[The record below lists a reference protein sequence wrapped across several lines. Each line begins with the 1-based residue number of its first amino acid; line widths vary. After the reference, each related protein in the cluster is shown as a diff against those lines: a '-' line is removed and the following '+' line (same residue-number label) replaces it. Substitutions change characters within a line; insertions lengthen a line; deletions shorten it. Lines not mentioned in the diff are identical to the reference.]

1 MVALFVLLTF
11 ILFVVIDIFVLRAQK
26 KAHPAFERNSVLNH
40 TSMVF
45 NKYSISSPDNIFV
58 SKGHTWAEK
67 IEDGLVK
74 IGLDD
79 FVMKA
84 LGKFTVE
91 NIAEANR
98 TVKAGDVILEGAFNG
113 KKIALRSPVSGVVT
127 SVNASLLGKEINDPY
142 ADWSVIVNPSS
153 FHTESQN
160 LVSGKQLANW
170 MKDEFRKLKD
180 FLTENTVNVEL
191 AGVTMQDGGNVIE
204 GALQNIKEDAIK
216 KFEAEFLTF

>member
-26 KAHPAFERNSVLNH
+26 KTHPAFEASNVLNH

-45 NKYSISSPDNIFV
+45 NKYSIASPENIYL

-91 NIAEANR
+91 NIAEENKNI
-98 TVKAGDVILEGAFNG
+98 KAGDVILEGAFNG

-127 SVNASLLGKEINDPY
+127 SVNKSLIGSEINDPY
-142 ADWSVIVNPSS
+142 ADWSLVVNPSNFNS
-153 FHTESQN
+153 ESEK
-160 LVSGKQLANW
+160 LVSGKQLSNW

-191 AGVTMQDGGNVIE
+191 AGVTMQDGGNVVE
-204 GALQNIKEDAIK
+204 GALQNIKEDAVK